1 MCRSYAKEL
10 ANGAANHVRVAY
22 LSQLLFTLFI
32 FSMRMDV
39 HFARKI
45 RFFNRNTLSTRI
57 TIVPYQLNNVLF
69 NFNFSLLFAPEKK
82 VFYNTKQ

>member
-32 FSMRMDV
+32 FSVGMDV
-39 HFARKI
+39 HFAGKI
-45 RFFNRNTLSTRI
+45 TFFNRNTLSTRI
-57 TIVPYQLNNVLF
+57 TIISYQLNNVLF
-69 NFNFSLLFAPEKK
+69 KFFF
-82 VFYNTKQ
+82 